1 LESCFVEKN
10 GAIVLRKNT
19 DYYYQCQAVMR
30 VLGVAKLDFVLYL
43 PFLEASILVIPVICD
58 PDDTWNA
65 FFGVVKLRARE
76 YIFPKI
82 SEKSKGGPAGMR
94 SLFVGRRAL
103 PQIGLQGTTS
113 SASISATKRN
123 SQQTT
128 PATVKKLR
136 RNSPLRTMSINTR
149 ASSANQ
155 ATNFLSPVREETRQR
170 RRTTR
175 RFLKVIQ
182 PDVDGSSSNA
192 DADDQDTCSGSDFHD
207 ESEHIRNSREESSDG
222 SKENDS
228 VQYNRSVQ
236 ALRASRLK
244 SGAPITTRKSVA
256 AGSSNMIRQV
266 APNTHSF
273 RSSLRE
279 RASSPHSSIVLTPPP
294 PERASSPHS
303 SIVLT
308 PPPPERAS
316 SPHSSIVLTPPP
328 NSNNA
333 TPRSKTTLE
342 HRRVSFDDILDL
354 EPSII
359 VVSSDDKP
367 SSQRSEL
374 HEDEGHLRESV
385 IRIELANL
393 LQPVHFDDDDDDV
406 IANELP
412 SPRLFRAQQARE
424 WAERRNSLVEL
435 SDDDYEERSED
446 SVLGE
451 EVQQE
456 DHVEDEEESQEEE
469 EDAETAAWDAYM
481 SDFNLPVKFTPRL
494 REGDYETVYEK
505 GMA

>member
-1 LESCFVEKN
+1 
-10 GAIVLRKNT
+10 
-19 DYYYQCQAVMR
+19 
-30 VLGVAKLDFVLYL
+30 
-43 PFLEASILVIPVICD
+43 
-58 PDDTWNA
+58 
-65 FFGVVKLRARE
+65 
-76 YIFPKI
+76 
-82 SEKSKGGPAGMR
+82 
-94 SLFVGRRAL
+94 
-103 PQIGLQGTTS
+103 
-113 SASISATKRN
+113 
-123 SQQTT
+123 
-128 PATVKKLR
+128 
-136 RNSPLRTMSINTR
+136 
-149 ASSANQ
+149 
-155 ATNFLSPVREETRQR
+155 
-170 RRTTR
+170 
-175 RFLKVIQ
+175 
-182 PDVDGSSSNA
+182 
-192 DADDQDTCSGSDFHD
+192 
-207 ESEHIRNSREESSDG
+207 
-222 SKENDS
+222 
-228 VQYNRSVQ
+228 
-236 ALRASRLK
+236 
-244 SGAPITTRKSVA
+244 
-256 AGSSNMIRQV
+256 
-266 APNTHSF
+266 
-273 RSSLRE
+273 
-279 RASSPHSSIVLTPPP
+279 VLTPPP